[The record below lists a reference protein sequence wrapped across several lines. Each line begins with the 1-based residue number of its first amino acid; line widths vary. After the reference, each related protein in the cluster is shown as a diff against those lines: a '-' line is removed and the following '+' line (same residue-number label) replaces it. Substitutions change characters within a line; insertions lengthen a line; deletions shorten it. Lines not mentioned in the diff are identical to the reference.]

1 MTTPDGPVVDSHPDP
16 LAGPRDSV
24 SFQVSTELRARARET
39 YRRTAAAED
48 DRTWAHFLAKAVLR
62 EVERREELHNAGGR
76 YPVADER
83 LRPGRGKRRLI
94 TRPGAEA

>member
-1 MTTPDGPVVDSHPDP
+1 MAESLPDP
-16 LAGPRDSV
+16 LAGRRDTV
-24 SFQVSTELRARARET
+24 TFQVPAALRARARET

-48 DRTWAHFLAKAVLR
+48 DTSWAHFLAKAVLR

-83 LRPGRGKRRLI
+83 LRPGRGSRRRFS
-94 TRPGAEA
+94 RPGADA